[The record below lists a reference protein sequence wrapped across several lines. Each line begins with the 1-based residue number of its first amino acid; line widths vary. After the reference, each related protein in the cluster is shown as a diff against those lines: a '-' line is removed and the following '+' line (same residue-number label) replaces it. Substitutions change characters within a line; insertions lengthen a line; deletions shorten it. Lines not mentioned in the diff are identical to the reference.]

1 MTSREVEAVAEPGS
15 DRIPISGPWIT
26 EHEVAYVADA
36 ARTAW
41 YEHAGDYVQRFER
54 AFAAYVGRR
63 HAISLPSCTS
73 GLHLALAAAGVK
85 AGDKVAVPEITWIAS
100 AAPVT
105 YVGAEPVFVDVDPQS
120 WCMSAESFA
129 TVAPDVKAAIPVDLY
144 GNMPDWGALSE
155 VAESQGVV
163 MIEDAA
169 EAIGSR
175 WDGRLAGGFGEASAF
190 SFHGSKTLTTGEG
203 GMLTTDSDA
212 IYERC
217 RFLADHGRPPGD
229 VSFRNTEV
237 AFKYK
242 LSALQAALGLA
253 QLERVE
259 TLVERKRL
267 IFDWYRETLADAD
280 GIVLNHEAPG
290 VLNTYWMVTAAWSPE
305 SGIDKLELMARMAKE
320 GIDTRPFFSP
330 LSTLDAY
337 RDAADRTRAAETNTV
352 AYSLADHALNLPS
365 GLLLERAQV
374 ERVAESLKRHLA
386 G

>member
-1 MTSREVEAVAEPGS
+1 MTNSQVESVASPAS

-26 EHEVAYVADA
+26 ELEVDYVADA

-41 YEHAGDYVQRFER
+41 YEHAGDYVNRFEQ
-54 AFAAYVGRR
+54 AFAAYTGRR
-63 HAISLPSCTS
+63 HAIALPSCTS

-105 YVGAEPVFVDVDPQS
+105 YVGAEPVFVDVDPES
-120 WCMSAESFA
+120 WCMSADSFA
-129 TVAPDVKAAIPVDLY
+129 AVAPEVTAAIPVDLY
-144 GNMPDWGALSE
+144 GNMPDWGAISE
-155 VAESQGVV
+155 AASEHGVFL
-163 MIEDAA
+163 IEDAA
-169 EAIGSR
+169 EAIGSL
-175 WDGRLAGGFGEASAF
+175 WSGRPAGAFGDASAF

-203 GMLTTDSDA
+203 GMLTTDSDE

-217 RFLADHGRPPGD
+217 RFLADHGRTPGD

-242 LSALQAALGLA
+242 MSAMQAALGLA

-259 TLVERKRL
+259 SLVERKRL
-267 IFDWYRETLADAD
+267 IFDWYREALA
-280 GIVLNHEAPG
+280 GVEEIELNHEAPD
-290 VLNTYWMVTAAWSPE
+290 VRNSYWMVTAVWSSE
-305 SGIDKLELMARMAKE
+305 SGPDKLEIMSAMAKD

-337 RDAADRTRAAETNTV
+337 RDASDRARAEGSNPV
-352 AYSLADHALNLPS
+352 AHSLANHALNLPS
-365 GLLLERAQV
+365 GLLLERSQV
-374 ERVAESLKRHLA
+374 ERVAESLKRHLT